1 MEYDWD
7 DDAYE
12 EQYKVNPVT
21 GGGTQDYTPVTL
33 PVNYG
38 GGSTGGSTGGAIP
51 EAVPE
56 VDEPE
61 EKPAGKGFAP
71 WAVVL
76 VIALIAAGAGTG
88 GYFLY
93 RHFSE

>member
-1 MEYDWD
+1 MTCTSVETSTVSYTHLVT
-7 DDAYE
+7 A
-12 EQYKVNPVT
+12 KPV
-21 GGGTQDYTPVTL
+21 
-33 PVNYG
+33 
-38 GGSTGGSTGGAIP
+38 P

-61 EKPAGKGFAP
+61 EKPASKGFAP